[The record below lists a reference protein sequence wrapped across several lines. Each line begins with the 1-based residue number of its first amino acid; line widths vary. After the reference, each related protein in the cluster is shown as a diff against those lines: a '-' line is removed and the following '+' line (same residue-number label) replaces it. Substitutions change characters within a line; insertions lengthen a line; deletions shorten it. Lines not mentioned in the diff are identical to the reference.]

1 MREIADHIATVVAT
15 PLTGSLDRGS
25 VMESPKLVLKVDNK
39 SEANKTVITPAK
51 ILPQEI
57 PSIIFKSFY
66 FHT

>member
-1 MREIADHIATVVAT
+1 MSAIADYIATVVAT

-25 VMESPKLVLKVDNK
+25 VMESPKLVLKVKNK
-39 SEANKTVITPAK
+39 SEADKTVITSTK
-51 ILPQEI
+51 ILQQEI